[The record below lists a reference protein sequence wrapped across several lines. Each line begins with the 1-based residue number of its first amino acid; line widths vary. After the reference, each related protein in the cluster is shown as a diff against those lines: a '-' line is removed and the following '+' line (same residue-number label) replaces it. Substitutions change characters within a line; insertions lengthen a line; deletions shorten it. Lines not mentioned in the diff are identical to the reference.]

1 MASADNERAA
11 EKISLIFRA
20 CQTGLVPGNEFMIL
34 KYRQRT
40 ATEGMYS
47 FHMMEKTGGTP
58 QTASFWRV
66 FQRNWYSALVL
77 QQKRINPLL

>member
-11 EKISLIFRA
+11 EKISLIFRV
-20 CQTGLVPGNEFMIL
+20 CQTGLFPGNELTIL
-34 KYRQRT
+34 KYRHRT

-47 FHMMEKTGGTP
+47 FHDRKTGGRP
-58 QTASFWRV
+58 QAASFWRV
-66 FQRNWYSALVL
+66 FQRNWYSALFL